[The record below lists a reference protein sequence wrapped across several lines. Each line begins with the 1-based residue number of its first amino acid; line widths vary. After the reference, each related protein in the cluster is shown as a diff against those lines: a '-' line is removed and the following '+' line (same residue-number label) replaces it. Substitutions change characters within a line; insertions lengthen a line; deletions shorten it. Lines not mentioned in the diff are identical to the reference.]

1 MNHQTQTLIAK
12 LEQQL
17 ASIYKT
23 TIEQQQVA
31 WWLLQALTG
40 FDVAHILTKEILELS
55 DDQEN
60 KLNEWIRL
68 HTIEQKP
75 LQYIL
80 GTVPFGSLSIIVEP
94 PTLIPRPETEEWALH
109 IINLLKKL
117 KDQHLTILDLCTGSG
132 CIALLLAKELPA
144 SQLIATDLADSAL
157 SCAHA
162 NAKAN
167 RLQNVTIIK
176 SDLYN
181 DIEPRKQF
189 DLIVSNPPYI
199 AAQEWKHLDPM
210 VANWEDRNA
219 LVSEHGGL
227 AHIEEIIKKAP
238 LYLKQNNQM
247 KELMIPQL
255 IIEIGYR
262 QGNSVKELMRKAL
275 FEHVE
280 IWKDLEG
287 KDRAVCARM
296 PL

>member
-1 MNHQTQTLIAK
+1 MNHQTRTLIAQ

-17 ASIYKT
+17 APIYKT

-40 FDVAHILTKEILELS
+40 LDVAHLLTKETLQLT

-80 GTVPFGSLSIIVEP
+80 GTVPFGSLPIIVEP
-94 PTLIPRPETEEWALH
+94 PTLIPRPETEEWTLH
-109 IINLLKKL
+109 LIELLKKL
-117 KDQHLTILDLCTGSG
+117 KDQRLTILDLCTGSG
-132 CIALLLAKELPA
+132 CIALLLAKELPK
-144 SQLIATDLADSAL
+144 SQLVATDLADSAL
-157 SCAHA
+157 SCARTNLTAHH
-162 NAKAN
+162 
-167 RLQNVTIIK
+167 LQNITIIK
-176 SDLYN
+176 SDLYGA
-181 DIEPRKQF
+181 IEPRAQF

-199 AAQEWKHLDPM
+199 AAREWNHLDPM

-219 LVSEHGGL
+219 LVSEHAGF

-238 LYLKQNNQM
+238 LYLKPNTQM

-255 IIEIGYR
+255 VIEIGYR
-262 QGNSVKELMRKAL
+262 QGNAAKELMRNAL
-275 FEHVE
+275 FEHVQ

-287 KDRAVCARM
+287 KDRVVCARM